1 MTTTDEP
8 LYLSVAEELA
18 GLIAGGQ
25 LRPLERV
32 PSVRV
37 LARQKRISMTTAVAS
52 LRSLEARGLIEV
64 RPQSGYYVAPRRIR
78 LAEPQAARVSRAVRQ
93 VGAKAMLARLSEASQ
108 DPEVAHLGPAVAD
121 GALFPQRALQ
131 RELTRV
137 LRRTPRLLSG
147 YEIDV
152 AGSATLRHEIV
163 RHYAHV
169 GAGLQQ
175 EELLITNGC
184 TEALNLALGAVAGAG
199 DAIAVESPTYF
210 GFLQILESRGI
221 KVVEIPVQPGEGLS
235 IEALADL
242 LGSRAGRAV
251 KACLVI
257 GNFSNPSGAA
267 LSDARK
273 RSLVR
278 LCRDAGIALVED
290 DVYGDLQHA
299 GPRPLPCKA
308 FDREGGVILCSS
320 FSKSLAPG
328 SRVGYIAGGRYR
340 DAIKDAK
347 YSVSLATA
355 PLQQEMI
362 AGYLRSGRY
371 ERHLQRLRRAF
382 AAQLAQLAGLVEE
395 HFPAGTRLSRPRGG
409 CVLWVE
415 LPGDVDTTELYDR
428 ARRAGVAFVPGAL
441 FSASGR
447 FGNCLRLNAGQ
458 ALTPQMQG
466 AVARLGVLAK
476 RSG

>member
-52 LRSLEARGLIEV
+52 LRSLEARGLIEA
-64 RPQSGYYVAPRRIR
+64 RPQSGYYVAPPRIR
-78 LAEPQAARVSRAVRQ
+78 LAEPQAARVSRAMRE
-93 VGAKAMLARLSEASQ
+93 VGTKAMLARIAEASQ
-108 DPEVAHLGPAVAD
+108 DPLVARLGPAVAD
-121 GALFPQRALQ
+121 ASLFPQRALQ
-131 RELTRV
+131 RELARAV
-137 LRRTPRLLSG
+137 RRAPGLLSS
-147 YEIDV
+147 YDLDV
-152 AGSATLRHEIV
+152 TGSRSLRHEIV

-169 GAGLQQ
+169 GASLRQ
-175 EELLITNGC
+175 EDVLITNGC
-184 TEALNLALGAVAGAG
+184 TEALTLALGAVASAG

-210 GFLQILESRGI
+210 GFLQILENRGI
-221 KVVEIPVQPGEGLS
+221 RVVEIPVEPGEGLS

-242 LGSRAGRAV
+242 LGSRAGRSV
-251 KACLVI
+251 KACLVNA
-257 GNFSNPSGAA
+257 NFSNPSGAA
-267 LSDARK
+267 MGDARK
-273 RSLVR
+273 RALVK
-278 LCRDAGIALVED
+278 LCADAGIALVED
-290 DVYGDLQHA
+290 DVYGDLQHT

-328 SRVGYIAGGRYR
+328 SRVGFIAGGRHH
-340 DAIKDAK
+340 DAIRDAK
-347 YSVSLATA
+347 YSTSLATA

-362 AGYLRSGRY
+362 AGYLRSGRF

-382 AAQLAQLAGLVEE
+382 AAQIGQLARLVEE
-395 HFPAGTRLSRPRGG
+395 HFPAGTRVSRPRGG

-415 LPGDVDTTELYDR
+415 LPGEVDTTELYDR

-447 FGNCLRLNAGQ
+447 YGHCLRLNGGQ
-458 ALTPQMQG
+458 LLTPQLQA
-466 AVARLGVLAK
+466 AVARLGALAK
-476 RSG
+476 RRS